1 MRIIVCIKQVP
12 GTNNVLLDPE
22 TGTMLR
28 SSAKG
33 KLNPFDLF
41 AIEQALALRAC
52 FGGSVTA
59 LAMGPAQAES
69 SLREALYMGAD
80 KAYLL
85 CDRALIGSD
94 VLATSH
100 ALSQAILRI
109 GMPDLI
115 LCGKQ
120 TTDGDTAQVG
130 PEIAEMLGIAHVA
143 NVTQIE
149 AHSSGALHVTAA
161 LEGCDCQYRLE
172 TPFLAC
178 MEKDA
183 NTPRLPS
190 YRRKKEIEAQS
201 VQLLPLSNL
210 MDADPAHYGMQ
221 GSPTRVVRVF
231 APEHEETRRF
241 LEGSAQAM
249 AEAMLG
255 ILKEEKIV

>member
-80 KAYLL
+80 EAYLL

-149 AHSSGALHVTAA
+149 AHSSGALRVTAA

-172 TPFLAC
+172 PPFLAC

-231 APEHEETRRF
+231 APEHKETRRF

>member
-172 TPFLAC
+172 MPFLAC

-190 YRRKKEIEAQS
+190 YRRKKEMEAQS

-231 APEHEETRRF
+231 APEHKETRRF